1 MAMLKKWLLTSL
13 MAVTL
18 VFVSF
23 ANTVHITFAEGN
35 TAKLAIIGESQKGIM
50 LCPKEEQIK
59 DGETA
64 LSLLQKVMGDK
75 VESETMSFGTYVKGI
90 DGLMAGA
97 TSAWL
102 YDVNDQSAEVG
113 ADSYK
118 LKSGDVVVFRFV
130 SDWSNIS
137 QETLKETLD
146 KFGTCKTEE
155 PDGGK
160 PEEPK
165 SEGQDD
171 KTPDGKNQGDQDG
184 KTPDGKNQGDQD
196 GKTPDGKNQGD
207 QDGKTPDGKNQGDQD
222 GKTPD
227 GKNQGDQDGKTPD
240 GKNQGDQDGKT
251 PDGKNQGD
259 QDGKTLDGENQ
270 GDQDSK
276 KPEQPKQENVQIP
289 AKQLEEAISKTSE
302 KMLQDGIESDW
313 VAVALSRSGK
323 NVPIEAKLNYV
334 KSVTEKVEKR
344 INRFSATDLARTIIM
359 MNAMSAD
366 PKNVGGHNLVQKL
379 YESDKVN
386 SVTGY
391 AFALLAFD
399 TKKYEIPVE
408 SKWNRVALVEALLN
422 NQHTDGGW
430 TYNSSGSKD
439 SASSVDVTGMVLSAL
454 APYQERSDVK
464 PAIQKAV
471 AYLYNEQLKNG
482 GFSADGQENSNS
494 TAQAIIGLS
503 LVKDVDQNRLHKA
516 MQNLLSYQLSNGEFK
531 WLPSDQ
537 NGNGM
542 ATEQA
547 LLALL
552 QFKEMGKSIYD
563 WSNVDAGNV
572 IKPKPI
578 EEPEKVVEPENNV
591 VEKEVTEEPKEQK
604 QVQQETKDENLK
616 VVVDNEPVK
625 NKKIG
630 NGNSLPKTGA
640 SSHGAAT
647 EVGMGVLCIASA
659 YVLWRRKAA

>member
-23 ANTVHITFAEGN
+23 ANTVHITFAEEN

-102 YDVNDQSAEVG
+102 YDVNDKSAEVG

-155 PDGGK
+155 PNGGK
-160 PEEPK
+160 TEEPEPEGK
-165 SEGQDD
+165 NGKPTVDPKPEDENGKPTVDPKPEGKNGKPTVDPKPEGENGKPTVDPKPEGQDD
-171 KTPDGKNQGDQDG
+171 K
-184 KTPDGKNQGDQD
+184 KT
-196 GKTPDGKNQGD
+196 
-207 QDGKTPDGKNQGDQD
+207 
-222 GKTPD
+222 
-227 GKNQGDQDGKTPD
+227 
-240 GKNQGDQDGKT
+240 
-251 PDGKNQGD
+251 
-259 QDGKTLDGENQ
+259 
-270 GDQDSK
+270 
-276 KPEQPKQENVQIP
+276 EQPQQENIQVP
-289 AKQLEEAISKTSE
+289 SAQLNEAISKTSD

-366 PKNVGGHNLVQKL
+366 PKNVGGHNLVRKL

-471 AYLYNEQLKNG
+471 AYLYNEQLQNG

-563 WSNVDAGNV
+563 WSNVDAGDV

-640 SSHGAAT
+640 SSHSAAT

>member
-146 KFGTCKTEE
+146 KFGTCK
-155 PDGGK
+155 

-171 KTPDGKNQGDQDG
+171 
-184 KTPDGKNQGDQD
+184 
-196 GKTPDGKNQGD
+196 
-207 QDGKTPDGKNQGDQD
+207 
-222 GKTPD
+222 KTPD

-276 KPEQPKQENVQIP
+276 KPEQPKQENVQIS

-471 AYLYNEQLKNG
+471 AYLYNEQLQNG

>member
-155 PDGGK
+155 PKPEGENGK
-160 PEEPK
+160 PTVEPK
-165 SEGQDD
+165 PE
-171 KTPDGKNQGDQDG
+171 
-184 KTPDGKNQGDQD
+184 
-196 GKTPDGKNQGD
+196 
-207 QDGKTPDGKNQGDQD
+207 
-222 GKTPD
+222 
-227 GKNQGDQDGKTPD
+227 
-240 GKNQGDQDGKT
+240 
-251 PDGKNQGD
+251 
-259 QDGKTLDGENQ
+259 GEN
-270 GDQDSK
+270 GKPTVEPKPEGENGKPTVEPKPEGENGKPKVDPKPEGENGKPKVDPKPEGENGK

-289 AKQLEEAISKTSE
+289 AKQLEEAISKTSD

-391 AFALLAFD
+391 TFALLAFD

-464 PAIQKAV
+464 RAIQKAV
-471 AYLYNEQLKNG
+471 AYLYNEQLQNG

-563 WSNVDAGNV
+563 WSNVDAGDV

-578 EEPEKVVEPENNV
+578 EEPEKVVEPEEVVQPEKVVEPENNV

-604 QVQQETKDENLK
+604 QVQQETKDEKLK

-640 SSHGAAT
+640 SSHSAAT

>member
-23 ANTVHITFAEGN
+23 ANTVHITFAEEN

-102 YDVNDQSAEVG
+102 YDVNDKSAEVG

-155 PDGGK
+155 PNGGK

-165 SEGQDD
+165 TDD
-171 KTPDGKNQGDQDG
+171 PKQEKPEEPKTNDPKQEKPEEPKTDGSKQEKPDGT
-184 KTPDGKNQGDQD
+184 KTND
-196 GKTPDGKNQGD
+196 
-207 QDGKTPDGKNQGDQD
+207 
-222 GKTPD
+222 
-227 GKNQGDQDGKTPD
+227 
-240 GKNQGDQDGKT
+240 
-251 PDGKNQGD
+251 
-259 QDGKTLDGENQ
+259 E
-270 GDQDSK
+270 
-276 KPEQPKQENVQIP
+276 KPEQPKQENIQDP
-289 AKQLEEAISKTSE
+289 SAQLNEAISKTSD

-471 AYLYNEQLKNG
+471 AYLYNEQLQNG

-563 WSNVDAGNV
+563 WSNVDAGDV

-591 VEKEVTEEPKEQK
+591 VEKEVTEEPKEQD

-640 SSHGAAT
+640 SSHSAAT

>member
-1 MAMLKKWLLTSL
+1 MAMLKRWLLTSL

-35 TAKLAIIGESQKGIM
+35 TAKIAVIGDSQKGVM
-50 LCPKEEQIK
+50 LCPKEAQLK

-75 VESETMSFGTYVKGI
+75 VASETMSFGTYVKGI
-90 DGLMAGA
+90 DGLTAGA
-97 TSAWL
+97 TSGWV
-102 YDVNDQSAEVG
+102 YDVNDKSAEVG

-118 LKSGDVVVFRFV
+118 LESGDVVVFRFV
-130 SDWSNIS
+130 DWSNMS

-146 KFGTCKTEE
+146 KIGTCKTVEE
-155 PDGGK
+155 PKTDDPKQEK

-165 SEGQDD
+165 TDD
-171 KTPDGKNQGDQDG
+171 PKQEKPEEPKTDDPKQEKPEEP
-184 KTPDGKNQGDQD
+184 KTDDPKQ
-196 GKTPDGKNQGD
+196 
-207 QDGKTPDGKNQGDQD
+207 
-222 GKTPD
+222 
-227 GKNQGDQDGKTPD
+227 
-240 GKNQGDQDGKT
+240 
-251 PDGKNQGD
+251 
-259 QDGKTLDGENQ
+259 E
-270 GDQDSK
+270 
-276 KPEQPKQENVQIP
+276 KPEQPKQENIQVP
-289 AKQLEEAISKTSE
+289 AAQVNEAISKTSE

-313 VAVALSRSGK
+313 VALGLSRSGK
-323 NVPIEAKLNYV
+323 NVPIEAQLNYV
-334 KSVTEKVEKR
+334 KAVTEKVEKR

-359 MNAMSAD
+359 MNAMNAD
-366 PKNVGGHNLVQKL
+366 PKKVGEHNLVQKL

-391 AFALLAFD
+391 TFALLAFD

-408 SKWNRVALVEALLN
+408 SKWNRVALVEAILN
-422 NQHTDGGW
+422 TQHTDGGW
-430 TYNSSGSKD
+430 TYDSESSKD
-439 SASSVDVTGMVLSAL
+439 SASNVDVTGMVLSAL
-454 APYQERSDVK
+454 APYQDRPDVK
-464 PAIQKAV
+464 PAVQKAA
-471 AYLYNEQLKNG
+471 AYLYKEQLENG

-516 MQNLLSYQLSNGEFK
+516 VQNLLSYQLPNGEFK

-537 NGNGM
+537 NGSGM

-547 LLALL
+547 LLALI
-552 QFKEMGKSIYD
+552 QFKEPGKSIYD
-563 WSNVDAGNV
+563 WSNVVVDEV
-572 IKPKPI
+572 TKPKPI

-591 VEKEVTEEPKEQK
+591 VDKEVTEEPKEQK
-604 QVQQETKDENLK
+604 QVQQETKDENLT
-616 VVVDNEPVK
+616 VVVDNKPVK
-625 NKKIG
+625 DEKSG
-630 NGNSLPKTGA
+630 NGSQLPKTGA
-640 SSHGAAT
+640 SSHSAAA

>member
-97 TSAWL
+97 TSGWT
-102 YDVNDQSAEVG
+102 YDVNDTSAQVG

-118 LKSGDVVVFRFV
+118 LESGDVVVFRFV
-130 SDWSNIS
+130 SDWSNMS
-137 QETLKETLD
+137 QETLQQTLD
-146 KFGTCKTEE
+146 KFGTCKTV
-155 PDGGK
+155 
-160 PEEPK
+160 EEPK
-165 SEGQDD
+165 TDD
-171 KTPDGKNQGDQDG
+171 PKQ
-184 KTPDGKNQGDQD
+184 
-196 GKTPDGKNQGD
+196 
-207 QDGKTPDGKNQGDQD
+207 
-222 GKTPD
+222 
-227 GKNQGDQDGKTPD
+227 
-240 GKNQGDQDGKT
+240 
-251 PDGKNQGD
+251 
-259 QDGKTLDGENQ
+259 E
-270 GDQDSK
+270 
-276 KPEQPKQENVQIP
+276 KPEQPKQENIQIP
-289 AKQLEEAISKTSE
+289 AAQVNDAISKTSE

-313 VAVALSRSGK
+313 VALGLSRSGK
-323 NVPIEAKLNYV
+323 NVPIEAKLNYI
-334 KSVTEKVEKR
+334 KSATEKVEKR

-359 MNAMSAD
+359 MNAMQAD
-366 PKNVGGHNLVQKL
+366 PTKVGEHNLVQKL

-391 AFALLAFD
+391 TFALLAFD
-399 TKKYEIPVE
+399 TKKYEVPVN
-408 SKWNRVALVEALLN
+408 SKWNRVALVDALLN
-422 NQHTDGGW
+422 AQHTDGGW
-430 TYNSSGSKD
+430 TYDSASSKD

-454 APYQERSDVK
+454 APYQDRPDVK
-464 PAIQKAV
+464 PAVEKAV
-471 AYLYNEQLKNG
+471 AYLYKEQLDNG

-494 TAQAIIGLS
+494 VAQAIIGLS

-516 MQNLLSYQLSNGEFK
+516 VQNLLSYQLPNGEFK

-537 NGNGM
+537 NGSGM

-552 QFKEMGKSIYD
+552 QFKDLGKSIYD
-563 WSNVDAGNV
+563 WSNVSVPEIDTKPNV
-572 IKPKPI
+572 D
-578 EEPEKVVEPENNV
+578 PENVV
-591 VEKEVTEEPKEQK
+591 VEKEVTEQPEEQK
-604 QVQQETKDENLK
+604 QVQQETKDDTLK

-625 NKKIG
+625 SKKSG
-630 NGNSLPKTGA
+630 NGSTLPKTGA
-640 SSHGAAT
+640 SSHSAAT

>member
-13 MAVTL
+13 MAVIL

-35 TAKLAIIGESQKGIM
+35 TAKLAIVGESQNGIM

-75 VESETMSFGTYVKGI
+75 VEAETMSFGTYVKGI

-97 TSAWL
+97 TSGWL
-102 YDVNDQSAEVG
+102 YDVNDKSAEVG

-130 SDWSNIS
+130 SDWSNMS
-137 QETLKETLD
+137 QETLQQTLD
-146 KFGTCKTEE
+146 KFGTCKTVEE
-155 PDGGK
+155 PKTDDPKQEKPEEPTTDDPKQEK

-165 SEGQDD
+165 TDD
-171 KTPDGKNQGDQDG
+171 PKQEKPEEPKTDDPKQENPDGT
-184 KTPDGKNQGDQD
+184 KT
-196 GKTPDGKNQGD
+196 
-207 QDGKTPDGKNQGDQD
+207 
-222 GKTPD
+222 
-227 GKNQGDQDGKTPD
+227 
-240 GKNQGDQDGKT
+240 
-251 PDGKNQGD
+251 
-259 QDGKTLDGENQ
+259 
-270 GDQDSK
+270 
-276 KPEQPKQENVQIP
+276 PEQPKQENIQIP
-289 AKQLEEAISKTSE
+289 AAQVKEAISKTSE

-313 VAVALSRSGK
+313 VAIGLSRSGK
-323 NVPIEAKLNYV
+323 NVPIEAQLNYV
-334 KSVTEKVEKR
+334 KAVTEKVEKR

-366 PKNVGGHNLVQKL
+366 PKKVGGHNLVQKL

-391 AFALLAFD
+391 TFALLAFD
-399 TKKYEIPVE
+399 TNKYEIPVE
-408 SKWNRVALVEALLN
+408 AKWNRVALVDAILN
-422 NQHTDGGW
+422 TQHTDGGW
-430 TYNSSGSKD
+430 TYTSSGSKD

-454 APYQERSDVK
+454 APYQDRSDVK
-464 PAIQKAV
+464 PAVQKAV

-516 MQNLLSYQLSNGEFK
+516 VQSLLSYQLPNGEFK

-547 LLALL
+547 LLALV
-552 QFKEMGKSIYD
+552 QFKEIGKSIYD
-563 WSNVDAGNV
+563 WSNVGDDEA

-578 EEPEKVVEPENNV
+578 EEPENKVI
-591 VEKEVTEEPKEQK
+591 EKEITEEPKEQK
-604 QVQQETKDENLK
+604 QIQQETKDEDVK
-616 VVVDNEPVK
+616 VVVDNKPVK
-625 NKKIG
+625 NE
-630 NGNSLPKTGA
+630 NMLPKTGA
-640 SSHGAAT
+640 SSHSTAT

>member
-13 MAVTL
+13 MAVIL

-35 TAKLAIIGESQKGIM
+35 TAKLAIVGESQNGIM

-75 VESETMSFGTYVKGI
+75 VEAETMSFGTYVKGI

-97 TSAWL
+97 TSGWL
-102 YDVNDQSAEVG
+102 YDVNDKSAEVG

-130 SDWSNIS
+130 SDWSNMS
-137 QETLKETLD
+137 QETLQQTLD
-146 KFGTCKTEE
+146 KFGTCKTVEE
-155 PDGGK
+155 PKTDDPKQEKPEEPTTDDPKQEK

-165 SEGQDD
+165 TDD
-171 KTPDGKNQGDQDG
+171 PKQEKPEEPKTDDPKQENPDGT
-184 KTPDGKNQGDQD
+184 KT
-196 GKTPDGKNQGD
+196 
-207 QDGKTPDGKNQGDQD
+207 
-222 GKTPD
+222 
-227 GKNQGDQDGKTPD
+227 
-240 GKNQGDQDGKT
+240 
-251 PDGKNQGD
+251 
-259 QDGKTLDGENQ
+259 
-270 GDQDSK
+270 
-276 KPEQPKQENVQIP
+276 PEQPKQENIQIP
-289 AKQLEEAISKTSE
+289 AAQVKEAISKTSE

-313 VAVALSRSGK
+313 VAIGLSRSGK
-323 NVPIEAKLNYV
+323 NVPIEAQLNYV
-334 KSVTEKVEKR
+334 KAVTEKVEKR

-366 PKNVGGHNLVQKL
+366 PKKVGGHNLVQKL

-391 AFALLAFD
+391 TFALLAFD
-399 TKKYEIPVE
+399 TNKYEIPVE
-408 SKWNRVALVEALLN
+408 AKWNRVALVDAILN
-422 NQHTDGGW
+422 TQHTDGGW
-430 TYNSSGSKD
+430 TYTSSGSKD

-454 APYQERSDVK
+454 APYQDQSDVK
-464 PAIQKAV
+464 PAVQKAV

-516 MQNLLSYQLSNGEFK
+516 VQSLLSYQLPNGEFK

-547 LLALL
+547 LLALV
-552 QFKEMGKSIYD
+552 QFKEIGKSIYD
-563 WSNVDAGNV
+563 WSNVGDDEA

-578 EEPEKVVEPENNV
+578 EEPENKVI
-591 VEKEVTEEPKEQK
+591 EKEITEEPKEQK
-604 QVQQETKDENLK
+604 QIQQETKDEDVK
-616 VVVDNEPVK
+616 VVVDNKPVK
-625 NKKIG
+625 NE
-630 NGNSLPKTGA
+630 NMLPKTGA
-640 SSHGAAT
+640 SSHSTAT

>member
-23 ANTVHITFAEGN
+23 ANTVHITFAEEN

-97 TSAWL
+97 TSGWT
-102 YDVNDQSAEVG
+102 YDVNDTSAQVG

-118 LKSGDVVVFRFV
+118 LESGDVVVFRFV
-130 SDWSNIS
+130 SDWSNMS

-155 PDGGK
+155 PNGGK
-160 PEEPK
+160 TEEPEPEGENGK
-165 SEGQDD
+165 PTVDPKPEDENGKPTVDPKPEGENGKPTVDPKPEGENGKPTVDPKPEGENGKPTVDPKPEGQDD
-171 KTPDGKNQGDQDG
+171 K
-184 KTPDGKNQGDQD
+184 KT
-196 GKTPDGKNQGD
+196 
-207 QDGKTPDGKNQGDQD
+207 
-222 GKTPD
+222 
-227 GKNQGDQDGKTPD
+227 
-240 GKNQGDQDGKT
+240 
-251 PDGKNQGD
+251 
-259 QDGKTLDGENQ
+259 
-270 GDQDSK
+270 
-276 KPEQPKQENVQIP
+276 EQPQQENVQIP

-313 VAVALSRSGK
+313 IAVALSRSGK

-471 AYLYNEQLKNG
+471 AYLYNEQLQNG

-563 WSNVDAGNV
+563 WSNVDAGDV

-591 VEKEVTEEPKEQK
+591 VEKEVTEEPKEQD

-616 VVVDNEPVK
+616 GVVDNEPVK

-640 SSHGAAT
+640 SSHSPAT

>member
-75 VESETMSFGTYVKGI
+75 VEAETMSFGTYVKGI

-97 TSAWL
+97 TSGWL

-130 SDWSNIS
+130 SDWNNMS
-137 QETLKETLD
+137 QETLQQTLD
-146 KFGTCKTEE
+146 RFGTCKTVEE
-155 PDGGK
+155 PKTDDPKQEK

-165 SEGQDD
+165 TDD
-171 KTPDGKNQGDQDG
+171 PKQEKPEEPKTDDPEQEKPEEPKTDDPKQENPDGT
-184 KTPDGKNQGDQD
+184 KT
-196 GKTPDGKNQGD
+196 
-207 QDGKTPDGKNQGDQD
+207 
-222 GKTPD
+222 
-227 GKNQGDQDGKTPD
+227 
-240 GKNQGDQDGKT
+240 
-251 PDGKNQGD
+251 
-259 QDGKTLDGENQ
+259 
-270 GDQDSK
+270 
-276 KPEQPKQENVQIP
+276 PEQPKQENIQVP
-289 AKQLEEAISKTSE
+289 AAQVNDAISKTSE

-313 VAVALSRSGK
+313 VALGLSRSGK
-323 NVPIEAKLNYV
+323 DIPIEAKLNYV
-334 KSVTEKVEKR
+334 KAVTEKVEKR
-344 INRFSATDLARTIIM
+344 VNRFSATDLARTIIM
-359 MNAMSAD
+359 MNAMNAD
-366 PKNVGGHNLVQKL
+366 PTKVGEHNLVQKL

-391 AFALLAFD
+391 TFALLAFD
-399 TKKYEIPVE
+399 TKKYEVPVN
-408 SKWNRVALVEALLN
+408 SKWNRVALVDALLN
-422 NQHTDGGW
+422 AQHTDGGW
-430 TYNSSGSKD
+430 TYDSASSKD

-454 APYQERSDVK
+454 APYQDRPDVK
-464 PAIQKAV
+464 PAVEKAV
-471 AYLYNEQLKNG
+471 AYLYKEQLDNG

-494 TAQAIIGLS
+494 VAQAIIGLS

-516 MQNLLSYQLSNGEFK
+516 VQNLLSYQIPNGEFK

-537 NGNGM
+537 NGSGM

-552 QFKEMGKSIYD
+552 QFKDLEKSIYD
-563 WSNVDAGNV
+563 WSTESVTEINPKPNVDSENV
-572 IKPKPI
+572 
-578 EEPEKVVEPENNV
+578 V
-591 VEKEVTEEPKEQK
+591 VEKEVTEQPEEQK
-604 QVQQETKDENLK
+604 QVQQETKDDTLK
-616 VVVDNEPVK
+616 VIVDNEPVK
-625 NKKIG
+625 NKKSG
-630 NGNSLPKTGA
+630 NGSTLPKTGA
-640 SSHGAAT
+640 SSHSAAT

>member
-23 ANTVHITFAEGN
+23 ANTVHITFAEEN

-155 PDGGK
+155 PKPEGENGK
-160 PEEPK
+160 PTVEPK
-165 SEGQDD
+165 PE
-171 KTPDGKNQGDQDG
+171 
-184 KTPDGKNQGDQD
+184 
-196 GKTPDGKNQGD
+196 
-207 QDGKTPDGKNQGDQD
+207 
-222 GKTPD
+222 
-227 GKNQGDQDGKTPD
+227 
-240 GKNQGDQDGKT
+240 
-251 PDGKNQGD
+251 
-259 QDGKTLDGENQ
+259 GEN
-270 GDQDSK
+270 GKPTVEPKPEGENGKPTVEPKPEGENGKPTVEPKPEGENGK

-289 AKQLEEAISKTSE
+289 AKQLEEAISKTSD

-359 MNAMSAD
+359 MNAISVD

-471 AYLYNEQLKNG
+471 AYLYNEQLQNG

-503 LVKDVDQNRLHKA
+503 LVKDVDQNRLHKT

-563 WSNVDAGNV
+563 WSNVDAGDV

-578 EEPEKVVEPENNV
+578 EEPEKVVEPESNV
-591 VEKEVTEEPKEQK
+591 VEKEVIEEPKEQN

-640 SSHGAAT
+640 SSHSAAT

>member
-23 ANTVHITFAEGN
+23 ANTVHITFAEEN

-102 YDVNDQSAEVG
+102 YDVNDKSAEVG

-155 PDGGK
+155 PNGGK
-160 PEEPK
+160 TEEPEPEGK
-165 SEGQDD
+165 NGKPTVDPKPEDENGKPTVDPKPEGENGKPTVDPKPEGENGKPTVDPKPEGQDD
-171 KTPDGKNQGDQDG
+171 K
-184 KTPDGKNQGDQD
+184 KT
-196 GKTPDGKNQGD
+196 
-207 QDGKTPDGKNQGDQD
+207 
-222 GKTPD
+222 
-227 GKNQGDQDGKTPD
+227 
-240 GKNQGDQDGKT
+240 
-251 PDGKNQGD
+251 
-259 QDGKTLDGENQ
+259 
-270 GDQDSK
+270 
-276 KPEQPKQENVQIP
+276 EQPQQENIQVP
-289 AKQLEEAISKTSE
+289 SAQLNEAISKTSD

-471 AYLYNEQLKNG
+471 AYLYNEQLQNG

-563 WSNVDAGNV
+563 WSNVDAGDV

-640 SSHGAAT
+640 SSHSAAT

>member
-23 ANTVHITFAEGN
+23 ANTVHITFAEEN

-102 YDVNDQSAEVG
+102 YDVNDKSAEVG

-155 PDGGK
+155 PNGGK

-165 SEGQDD
+165 TDGSKQEKPEEP
-171 KTPDGKNQGDQDG
+171 KTDGSKQEKPDGT
-184 KTPDGKNQGDQD
+184 KTND
-196 GKTPDGKNQGD
+196 
-207 QDGKTPDGKNQGDQD
+207 
-222 GKTPD
+222 
-227 GKNQGDQDGKTPD
+227 
-240 GKNQGDQDGKT
+240 
-251 PDGKNQGD
+251 
-259 QDGKTLDGENQ
+259 E
-270 GDQDSK
+270 
-276 KPEQPKQENVQIP
+276 KPEQPKQENIQDP
-289 AKQLEEAISKTSE
+289 SAQLNEAISKTSD

-471 AYLYNEQLKNG
+471 AYLYNEQLQNG

-563 WSNVDAGNV
+563 WSNVDAGDV

-591 VEKEVTEEPKEQK
+591 VEKEVTEEPKEQD

-640 SSHGAAT
+640 SSHSAAT

>member
-50 LCPKEEQIK
+50 LCPKEEQIT

-75 VESETMSFGTYVKGI
+75 VTAETMSFGTYVKGI
-90 DGLMAGA
+90 DGLMAED
-97 TSAWL
+97 TSGWL
-102 YDVNDQSAEVG
+102 YDVNDKSAEVG

-118 LKSGDVVVFRFV
+118 LNAGDVVVFRFV
-130 SDWSNIS
+130 ADWSNMS
-137 QETLKETLD
+137 QETLQQTLD
-146 KFGTCKTEE
+146 KFGTCKTV
-155 PDGGK
+155 
-160 PEEPK
+160 EEPK
-165 SEGQDD
+165 TDD
-171 KTPDGKNQGDQDG
+171 PKQ
-184 KTPDGKNQGDQD
+184 
-196 GKTPDGKNQGD
+196 
-207 QDGKTPDGKNQGDQD
+207 
-222 GKTPD
+222 
-227 GKNQGDQDGKTPD
+227 
-240 GKNQGDQDGKT
+240 
-251 PDGKNQGD
+251 
-259 QDGKTLDGENQ
+259 E
-270 GDQDSK
+270 
-276 KPEQPKQENVQIP
+276 KPEKPKQENIQIP
-289 AKQLEEAISKTSE
+289 AAQVNEAISKTSE

-313 VAVALSRSGK
+313 VALGLSRSGK

-359 MNAMSAD
+359 MNAMQAD
-366 PKNVGGHNLVQKL
+366 PTKVGEHNLVRKL

-391 AFALLAFD
+391 TFALLAFD
-399 TKKYEIPVE
+399 TKKYEVPVNA
-408 SKWNRVALVEALLN
+408 KWNRVALVDALLN
-422 NQHTDGGW
+422 AQHTDGGW
-430 TYNSSGSKD
+430 TYDSASSKD

-454 APYQERSDVK
+454 APYQDRPDVK
-464 PAIQKAV
+464 PAVEKAV
-471 AYLYNEQLKNG
+471 AYLYNEQLENG

-494 TAQAIIGLS
+494 VAQAIIGLS

-516 MQNLLSYQLSNGEFK
+516 MQNLMSYQLPNGEFK

-537 NGNGM
+537 NGSGM

-547 LLALL
+547 FLALL
-552 QFKEMGKSIYD
+552 QFKDLGKSIYD
-563 WSNVDAGNV
+563 WSNVSVPEIDKKPNV
-572 IKPKPI
+572 DS
-578 EEPEKVVEPENNV
+578 ENVV
-591 VEKEVTEEPKEQK
+591 VEKEVSEQPQEQK
-604 QVQQETKDENLK
+604 QVQQETRDDTLK

-625 NKKIG
+625 NKKSG
-630 NGNSLPKTGA
+630 NGSTLPKTGA
-640 SSHGAAT
+640 SSHSAAT
-647 EVGMGVLCIASA
+647 EVGMGVLCIAAA

>member
-23 ANTVHITFAEGN
+23 ANTVHITFAEEN

-75 VESETMSFGTYVKGI
+75 VESEAMSFGTYVKGI

-97 TSAWL
+97 TSGWT
-102 YDVNDQSAEVG
+102 YDVNDTSAQVG

-118 LKSGDVVVFRFV
+118 LESGDVVVFRFV
-130 SDWSNIS
+130 SDWSNMS

-146 KFGTCKTEE
+146 KFGTCKT
-155 PDGGK
+155 
-160 PEEPK
+160 EEPK

-196 GKTPDGKNQGD
+196 GEKPDGKNQGDQDGEKPDGKNQGD
-207 QDGKTPDGKNQGDQD
+207 QDGKTPDEKNQGDQD

-227 GKNQGDQDGKTPD
+227 GKKT
-240 GKNQGDQDGKT
+240 
-251 PDGKNQGD
+251 
-259 QDGKTLDGENQ
+259 
-270 GDQDSK
+270 
-276 KPEQPKQENVQIP
+276 EQPQQENIQDP
-289 AKQLEEAISKTSE
+289 SAQLNEAISKTSD

-313 VAVALSRSGK
+313 VALGLSRSGK

-399 TKKYEIPVE
+399 TKKYEILVE

-471 AYLYNEQLKNG
+471 AYLYNEQLQNG

-516 MQNLLSYQLSNGEFK
+516 MQNLLSYQLPNGEFK

-537 NGNGM
+537 NGSGM

-563 WSNVDAGNV
+563 WSNVDVDDV
-572 IKPKPI
+572 IKPKPV

-591 VEKEVTEEPKEQK
+591 VEKEVIEEPKEQK
-604 QVQQETKDENLK
+604 QVQQETKAENLK

-625 NKKIG
+625 DKKIG

-640 SSHGAAT
+640 SSHSAAT

>member
-155 PDGGK
+155 PKPEGENGK
-160 PEEPK
+160 PTVEPK
-165 SEGQDD
+165 PE
-171 KTPDGKNQGDQDG
+171 
-184 KTPDGKNQGDQD
+184 
-196 GKTPDGKNQGD
+196 
-207 QDGKTPDGKNQGDQD
+207 
-222 GKTPD
+222 
-227 GKNQGDQDGKTPD
+227 
-240 GKNQGDQDGKT
+240 
-251 PDGKNQGD
+251 
-259 QDGKTLDGENQ
+259 GEN
-270 GDQDSK
+270 GKPTVEPKPEGENGK

-289 AKQLEEAISKTSE
+289 AKQLEEAISKTSD

-471 AYLYNEQLKNG
+471 AYLYNEQLQNG

-563 WSNVDAGNV
+563 WSNVDAGDV

-591 VEKEVTEEPKEQK
+591 VEKEVTEEPKEQN

-640 SSHGAAT
+640 SSHSAAT

>member
-23 ANTVHITFAEGN
+23 ANTVHITFAEEN

-97 TSAWL
+97 TSGWT
-102 YDVNDQSAEVG
+102 YDVNDTSAQVG

-118 LKSGDVVVFRFV
+118 LESGDVVVFRFV
-130 SDWSNIS
+130 SDWSNMS

-155 PDGGK
+155 PNGGK
-160 PEEPK
+160 TEEPK

-196 GKTPDGKNQGD
+196 GEKPDGKNQGD
-207 QDGKTPDGKNQGDQD
+207 QDGKTPDEKNQGDQD

-227 GKNQGDQDGKTPD
+227 GKKT
-240 GKNQGDQDGKT
+240 
-251 PDGKNQGD
+251 
-259 QDGKTLDGENQ
+259 
-270 GDQDSK
+270 
-276 KPEQPKQENVQIP
+276 EQPQQENIQDP
-289 AKQLEEAISKTSE
+289 SAQLNEAISKTSD

-471 AYLYNEQLKNG
+471 AYLYNEQLQNG

-563 WSNVDAGNV
+563 WSNVDVGDV

-640 SSHGAAT
+640 SSHSAAT

>member
-50 LCPKEEQIK
+50 LCPKEEQIT

-75 VESETMSFGTYVKGI
+75 VTAETMSFGTYVKGI
-90 DGLMAGA
+90 DGLMAGD
-97 TSAWL
+97 TSGWL
-102 YDVNDQSAEVG
+102 YDVNDKSAEVG

-130 SDWSNIS
+130 ADWSNMS
-137 QETLKETLD
+137 QETLQQTLD
-146 KFGTCKTEE
+146 KFGTCKTVEE
-155 PDGGK
+155 PKTDDPK

-165 SEGQDD
+165 TDD
-171 KTPDGKNQGDQDG
+171 PKTDDPKQEKPEEP
-184 KTPDGKNQGDQD
+184 KTNDEKI
-196 GKTPDGKNQGD
+196 
-207 QDGKTPDGKNQGDQD
+207 
-222 GKTPD
+222 
-227 GKNQGDQDGKTPD
+227 
-240 GKNQGDQDGKT
+240 
-251 PDGKNQGD
+251 
-259 QDGKTLDGENQ
+259 
-270 GDQDSK
+270 
-276 KPEQPKQENVQIP
+276 EQPKQENIQVP
-289 AKQLEEAISKTSE
+289 AAKVNDAISKTSE

-313 VAVALSRSGK
+313 VALGLSLSGK

-359 MNAMSAD
+359 MNAMQAD
-366 PKNVGGHNLVQKL
+366 PTKVGEHNLVQKL

-391 AFALLAFD
+391 TFALLAFD
-399 TKKYEIPVE
+399 TKKYEVPVN
-408 SKWNRVALVEALLN
+408 SKWNRVALVDALLN
-422 NQHTDGGW
+422 SQHTDGGW
-430 TYNSSGSKD
+430 TYDSASSKD

-454 APYQERSDVK
+454 APYQDRPDVK
-464 PAIQKAV
+464 TAVEKAV
-471 AYLYNEQLKNG
+471 AYLYKEQLENG

-494 TAQAIIGLS
+494 VAQAIIGLS

-516 MQNLLSYQLSNGEFK
+516 VQNLLSYQLPNGEFK

-537 NGNGM
+537 NGSGM

-552 QFKEMGKSIYD
+552 QFKDLEKSIYD
-563 WSNVDAGNV
+563 WSNVSVPEIDTKPNV
-572 IKPKPI
+572 DS
-578 EEPEKVVEPENNV
+578 ENVV
-591 VEKEVTEEPKEQK
+591 VEKEVIEQPEEQK
-604 QVQQETKDENLK
+604 QVQQETRDDTLK
-616 VVVDNEPVK
+616 VVVDNELVK
-625 NKKIG
+625 NKKSG
-630 NGNSLPKTGA
+630 NGSMLPKTGA
-640 SSHGAAT
+640 SSHSAAT

>member
-1 MAMLKKWLLTSL
+1 MAILKKWLLTSL

-75 VESETMSFGTYVKGI
+75 VEAETMSFGTYVKGI

-97 TSAWL
+97 TSGWL
-102 YDVNDQSAEVG
+102 YDVNDKSAEVG

-130 SDWSNIS
+130 SDWNNMS
-137 QETLKETLD
+137 QETLQQTLD
-146 KFGTCKTEE
+146 KFGTCKTVEE
-155 PDGGK
+155 PKTDDPKQEK

-165 SEGQDD
+165 TDD
-171 KTPDGKNQGDQDG
+171 PKQEKPEEPKTDDPKQEKPEEP
-184 KTPDGKNQGDQD
+184 KTDDPKQEKPEEP
-196 GKTPDGKNQGD
+196 KTDDPKQ
-207 QDGKTPDGKNQGDQD
+207 
-222 GKTPD
+222 
-227 GKNQGDQDGKTPD
+227 
-240 GKNQGDQDGKT
+240 
-251 PDGKNQGD
+251 
-259 QDGKTLDGENQ
+259 E
-270 GDQDSK
+270 
-276 KPEQPKQENVQIP
+276 KPEQPKQENIQIP
-289 AKQLEEAISKTSE
+289 VAQVNDAISKTSE

-313 VAVALSRSGK
+313 VALGLSRSGK
-323 NVPIEAKLNYV
+323 NIPIEAKLNYV
-334 KSVTEKVEKR
+334 KAVTEKVEKR
-344 INRFSATDLARTIIM
+344 VNRFSATDLARTIIM
-359 MNAMSAD
+359 MNAMNAD
-366 PKNVGGHNLVQKL
+366 PKMVGEHNLVQKL

-391 AFALLAFD
+391 TFALLAFD
-399 TKKYEIPVE
+399 TKKYEIPVD
-408 SKWNRVALVEALLN
+408 SKWNRVALVDALLN
-422 NQHTDGGW
+422 AQHTDGGW
-430 TYNSSGSKD
+430 TYDSASSKD

-454 APYQERSDVK
+454 APYQDRADVK
-464 PAIQKAV
+464 PAVQKAV
-471 AYLYNEQLKNG
+471 AYLYNEQLENG

-494 TAQAIIGLS
+494 AAQAIIGLS

-516 MQNLLSYQLSNGEFK
+516 VQNLLSYQLPNGEFK
-531 WLPSDQ
+531 WLPGDQ
-537 NGNGM
+537 TGSGM

-552 QFKEMGKSIYD
+552 QFRDLGKSIYD
-563 WSNVDAGNV
+563 WSTESVTEINPKPNVDSENV
-572 IKPKPI
+572 
-578 EEPEKVVEPENNV
+578 V
-591 VEKEVTEEPKEQK
+591 VEKEVIEQPQEQK
-604 QVQQETKDENLK
+604 QVQQETKDDTLK

-625 NKKIG
+625 HKKSG
-630 NGNSLPKTGA
+630 NGSTLPKTGA
-640 SSHGAAT
+640 SSHSAAT

>member
-23 ANTVHITFAEGN
+23 ANTVHITFAEEN

-102 YDVNDQSAEVG
+102 YDVNDKSAEVG

-155 PDGGK
+155 PNGGK
-160 PEEPK
+160 TEEPK
-165 SEGQDD
+165 PEGQDD
-171 KTPDGKNQGDQDG
+171 KMPDEKNQGDQDGKTPDEKNQGDQDG

-196 GKTPDGKNQGD
+196 DKTLDGKNQGD
-207 QDGKTPDGKNQGDQD
+207 QDDKTLDGKNQGEQD
-222 GKTPD
+222 G
-227 GKNQGDQDGKTPD
+227 
-240 GKNQGDQDGKT
+240 
-251 PDGKNQGD
+251 
-259 QDGKTLDGENQ
+259 
-270 GDQDSK
+270 K
-276 KPEQPKQENVQIP
+276 KPEQPQQENIQVP
-289 AKQLEEAISKTSE
+289 SAQLNEAISKTSD

-471 AYLYNEQLKNG
+471 AYLYNEQLQNG

-563 WSNVDAGNV
+563 WSNVDAGDV
-572 IKPKPI
+572 IKPKPV

-591 VEKEVTEEPKEQK
+591 VEKEVIEEPKEQK
-604 QVQQETKDENLK
+604 QVQQETKAENLK

-625 NKKIG
+625 DKKIG

-640 SSHGAAT
+640 SSHSAAT

>member
-1 MAMLKKWLLTSL
+1 
-13 MAVTL
+13 
-18 VFVSF
+18 
-23 ANTVHITFAEGN
+23 
-35 TAKLAIIGESQKGIM
+35 Q
-50 LCPKEEQIK
+50 
-59 DGETA
+59 DGE
-64 LSLLQKVMGDK
+64 K
-75 VESETMSFGTYVKGI
+75 
-90 DGLMAGA
+90 
-97 TSAWL
+97 
-102 YDVNDQSAEVG
+102 
-113 ADSYK
+113 
-118 LKSGDVVVFRFV
+118 
-130 SDWSNIS
+130 
-137 QETLKETLD
+137 
-146 KFGTCKTEE
+146 
-155 PDGGK
+155 PDGKNQGDQDGEKPDGK
-160 PEEPK
+160 NQ
-165 SEGQDD
+165 GDQDGE
-171 KTPDGKNQGDQDG
+171 KPDGKNQGDQDG
-184 KTPDGKNQGDQD
+184 KTPDEKNQGDQD
-196 GKTPDGKNQGD
+196 GKTPDGK
-207 QDGKTPDGKNQGDQD
+207 
-222 GKTPD
+222 
-227 GKNQGDQDGKTPD
+227 
-240 GKNQGDQDGKT
+240 
-251 PDGKNQGD
+251 
-259 QDGKTLDGENQ
+259 
-270 GDQDSK
+270 
-276 KPEQPKQENVQIP
+276 KPEQPQQENIQVP
-289 AKQLEEAISKTSE
+289 SAQLNEAISKTSD

-471 AYLYNEQLKNG
+471 AYLYNEQLQNG

-503 LVKDVDQNRLHKA
+503 LVKDVDQNGLYKA

-563 WSNVDAGNV
+563 WSNVDAGDV

-591 VEKEVTEEPKEQK
+591 VEKEVTEEPKEQN

-640 SSHGAAT
+640 SSHSAAT

>member
-23 ANTVHITFAEGN
+23 ANTVHITFAEEN

-102 YDVNDQSAEVG
+102 YDVNDKSAEVG

-155 PDGGK
+155 TNGGK
-160 PEEPK
+160 TEEPK

-184 KTPDGKNQGDQD
+184 KTPDGK
-196 GKTPDGKNQGD
+196 
-207 QDGKTPDGKNQGDQD
+207 
-222 GKTPD
+222 
-227 GKNQGDQDGKTPD
+227 
-240 GKNQGDQDGKT
+240 
-251 PDGKNQGD
+251 
-259 QDGKTLDGENQ
+259 NQ

-313 VAVALSRSGK
+313 VAVALARSGK

-471 AYLYNEQLKNG
+471 AYLYNEQLQNG

-531 WLPSDQ
+531 WLPGDQ

-563 WSNVDAGNV
+563 WSNVDAGDV

-591 VEKEVTEEPKEQK
+591 VEKEVIEEPKEQK
-604 QVQQETKDENLK
+604 QIQQETKDENLK

-630 NGNSLPKTGA
+630 NDNSLPKTGA
-640 SSHGAAT
+640 SSHSAAT

>member
-75 VESETMSFGTYVKGI
+75 VEAETMSFGTYVKGI

-97 TSAWL
+97 TSGWL
-102 YDVNDQSAEVG
+102 YDVNDKSAEVG

-130 SDWSNIS
+130 SDWNNMS
-137 QETLKETLD
+137 QETLQQTLD
-146 KFGTCKTEE
+146 KFGTCKTVEE
-155 PDGGK
+155 PKTDDPKQEK

-165 SEGQDD
+165 TDD
-171 KTPDGKNQGDQDG
+171 PKQEKPEEPKTDNPKQEKPEEP
-184 KTPDGKNQGDQD
+184 KTDDPKQEKPEEP
-196 GKTPDGKNQGD
+196 KTDDPKQ
-207 QDGKTPDGKNQGDQD
+207 
-222 GKTPD
+222 
-227 GKNQGDQDGKTPD
+227 
-240 GKNQGDQDGKT
+240 
-251 PDGKNQGD
+251 
-259 QDGKTLDGENQ
+259 E
-270 GDQDSK
+270 
-276 KPEQPKQENVQIP
+276 KPEQPKQENIQIQ
-289 AKQLEEAISKTSE
+289 AAQVNDAISKTSE

-313 VAVALSRSGK
+313 VALGLSRSGK
-323 NVPIEAKLNYV
+323 NIPIEAKLNYV
-334 KSVTEKVEKR
+334 KAVTEKVEKR
-344 INRFSATDLARTIIM
+344 VNRFSATDLARTIIM
-359 MNAMSAD
+359 MNAMNAD
-366 PKNVGGHNLVQKL
+366 PKMVGGHNLVQKL

-391 AFALLAFD
+391 TFALLAFD
-399 TKKYEIPVE
+399 TKKYEIPVD
-408 SKWNRVALVEALLN
+408 SKWNRVALVDALLN
-422 NQHTDGGW
+422 AQHTDGGW
-430 TYNSSGSKD
+430 TYDSASSKD

-454 APYQERSDVK
+454 APYQDRADVK
-464 PAIQKAV
+464 PAVQKAV
-471 AYLYNEQLKNG
+471 AYLYNEQLENG

-494 TAQAIIGLS
+494 AAQAIIGLS

-516 MQNLLSYQLSNGEFK
+516 VQNLLSYQLPNGEFK
-531 WLPSDQ
+531 WLPGDQ
-537 NGNGM
+537 TGSGM

-552 QFKEMGKSIYD
+552 QFRDLGKSIYD
-563 WSNVDAGNV
+563 WSTESVIEIDKKPNVDSENV
-572 IKPKPI
+572 
-578 EEPEKVVEPENNV
+578 V
-591 VEKEVTEEPKEQK
+591 VEKEVTEQPEEQK
-604 QVQQETKDENLK
+604 QVQQETKDDTLK

-625 NKKIG
+625 NKKSG
-630 NGNSLPKTGA
+630 NGSTLPKTGA
-640 SSHGAAT
+640 SSHSAAT

-659 YVLWRRKAA
+659 YVLWRRKTA

>member
-50 LCPKEEQIK
+50 LCPKEEQIT

-75 VESETMSFGTYVKGI
+75 VTAETMSFGTYVKGI
-90 DGLMAGA
+90 DGLMAGD
-97 TSAWL
+97 TSGWL
-102 YDVNDQSAEVG
+102 YDVNDKSAEVG

-130 SDWSNIS
+130 ADWSNMS
-137 QETLKETLD
+137 QETLQQTLD
-146 KFGTCKTEE
+146 KFGTCKTVEE
-155 PDGGK
+155 PKTDDPKQEK

-165 SEGQDD
+165 TDD
-171 KTPDGKNQGDQDG
+171 PKQ
-184 KTPDGKNQGDQD
+184 
-196 GKTPDGKNQGD
+196 
-207 QDGKTPDGKNQGDQD
+207 
-222 GKTPD
+222 
-227 GKNQGDQDGKTPD
+227 
-240 GKNQGDQDGKT
+240 
-251 PDGKNQGD
+251 
-259 QDGKTLDGENQ
+259 E
-270 GDQDSK
+270 
-276 KPEQPKQENVQIP
+276 KPEQPKQENIQVP
-289 AKQLEEAISKTSE
+289 AAQVNDAISKTSE

-313 VAVALSRSGK
+313 VALGLSRSGK

-359 MNAMSAD
+359 MNAMQAD
-366 PKNVGGHNLVQKL
+366 PTKVGEHNLVQKL

-391 AFALLAFD
+391 TFALLAFD
-399 TKKYEIPVE
+399 TKKYEVPVN
-408 SKWNRVALVEALLN
+408 SKWNRVALVDALLN
-422 NQHTDGGW
+422 SQHTDGGW
-430 TYNSSGSKD
+430 TYDSASSKD

-454 APYQERSDVK
+454 APYQEREDVK
-464 PAIQKAV
+464 PAVQKAV
-471 AYLYNEQLKNG
+471 AYLYNEQLENG

-494 TAQAIIGLS
+494 VAQAIIGLS
-503 LVKDVDQNRLHKA
+503 LVQDVDQNRLHKA
-516 MQNLLSYQLSNGEFK
+516 MQNLLSYQLPNGEFK

-537 NGNGM
+537 NGSGM

-547 LLALL
+547 FLALL
-552 QFKEMGKSIYD
+552 QFKDLGKSIYD
-563 WSNVDAGNV
+563 WSTVSVPEIDTKPNVDA
-572 IKPKPI
+572 
-578 EEPEKVVEPENNV
+578 ENIV
-591 VEKEVTEEPKEQK
+591 VEKEVTEQPEEQK
-604 QVQQETKDENLK
+604 QVQQETKDDTLK

-625 NKKIG
+625 SKKSG
-630 NGNSLPKTGA
+630 NGSTLPKTGA
-640 SSHGAAT
+640 SSHSAAT

>member
-50 LCPKEEQIK
+50 LCPKEEQIT

-75 VESETMSFGTYVKGI
+75 VTAETMSFGTYVKGI
-90 DGLMAGA
+90 DGLMAGD
-97 TSAWL
+97 TSGWL
-102 YDVNDQSAEVG
+102 YDVNDKSAEVG

-130 SDWSNIS
+130 ADWSNMS
-137 QETLKETLD
+137 QETLQQTLD
-146 KFGTCKTEE
+146 KFGTCKTVEE
-155 PDGGK
+155 PKTDDPK

-165 SEGQDD
+165 TDD
-171 KTPDGKNQGDQDG
+171 PKTDDPKQEKPEEP
-184 KTPDGKNQGDQD
+184 KTNDEKI
-196 GKTPDGKNQGD
+196 
-207 QDGKTPDGKNQGDQD
+207 
-222 GKTPD
+222 
-227 GKNQGDQDGKTPD
+227 
-240 GKNQGDQDGKT
+240 
-251 PDGKNQGD
+251 
-259 QDGKTLDGENQ
+259 
-270 GDQDSK
+270 
-276 KPEQPKQENVQIP
+276 EQPKQENIQVP
-289 AKQLEEAISKTSE
+289 AAKVNDAISKTSE

-313 VAVALSRSGK
+313 VALGLSLSGK

-359 MNAMSAD
+359 MNAMQAD
-366 PKNVGGHNLVQKL
+366 PTKVGEHNLVQKL

-391 AFALLAFD
+391 TFALLAFD
-399 TKKYEIPVE
+399 TKKYEVPVN
-408 SKWNRVALVEALLN
+408 SKWNRVALVDALLN
-422 NQHTDGGW
+422 SQHTDGGW
-430 TYNSSGSKD
+430 TYDSASSKD

-454 APYQERSDVK
+454 APYQDRPDVK
-464 PAIQKAV
+464 TAVEKAV
-471 AYLYNEQLKNG
+471 AYLYKEQLENG

-494 TAQAIIGLS
+494 VAQAIIGLS

-516 MQNLLSYQLSNGEFK
+516 VQNLLSYQLPNGEFK

-537 NGNGM
+537 NGSGM

-552 QFKEMGKSIYD
+552 QFKDLEKSIYD
-563 WSNVDAGNV
+563 WSNVSVPEIDTKPNV
-572 IKPKPI
+572 DS
-578 EEPEKVVEPENNV
+578 ENVV
-591 VEKEVTEEPKEQK
+591 VEKEVTEQPEEQK
-604 QVQQETKDENLK
+604 QVQQETRDDTLK

-625 NKKIG
+625 NKKSG
-630 NGNSLPKTGA
+630 NGSTLPKTGA
-640 SSHGAAT
+640 SSHSAAT

>member
-23 ANTVHITFAEGN
+23 ANTVHITFAEEN

-155 PDGGK
+155 PKPEGENGK
-160 PEEPK
+160 PTVEPK
-165 SEGQDD
+165 PE
-171 KTPDGKNQGDQDG
+171 
-184 KTPDGKNQGDQD
+184 
-196 GKTPDGKNQGD
+196 
-207 QDGKTPDGKNQGDQD
+207 
-222 GKTPD
+222 
-227 GKNQGDQDGKTPD
+227 
-240 GKNQGDQDGKT
+240 
-251 PDGKNQGD
+251 
-259 QDGKTLDGENQ
+259 GEN
-270 GDQDSK
+270 GKPTVEPKPEGENGKPTVEPKPEGENGKPTVEPKPEGENGK

-289 AKQLEEAISKTSE
+289 AKQLEEAISKTSD

-359 MNAMSAD
+359 MNAISAD

-471 AYLYNEQLKNG
+471 AYLYNEQLQNG

-563 WSNVDAGNV
+563 WSNVDAGDV

-591 VEKEVTEEPKEQK
+591 VEKEVIEEPKEQN

-640 SSHGAAT
+640 SSHSAAT

>member
-23 ANTVHITFAEGN
+23 ANTVHITFAEEN
-35 TAKLAIIGESQKGIM
+35 TAKLAIIGESQKDIM

-102 YDVNDQSAEVG
+102 YDVNDKSAEVG

-155 PDGGK
+155 PNGGK
-160 PEEPK
+160 TEEPK
-165 SEGQDD
+165 PEG
-171 KTPDGKNQGDQDG
+171 QDG

-196 GKTPDGKNQGD
+196 GKTPDGKNQGNQDGEKPDGKNQGD
-207 QDGKTPDGKNQGDQD
+207 QDGEKPDGKNQGDQDGEKPDGKNQGDQD
-222 GKTPD
+222 GKTP
-227 GKNQGDQDGKTPD
+227 N
-240 GKNQGDQDGKT
+240 
-251 PDGKNQGD
+251 
-259 QDGKTLDGENQ
+259 GE
-270 GDQDSK
+270 
-276 KPEQPKQENVQIP
+276 KPEQPKQENIQDP
-289 AKQLEEAISKTSE
+289 SAQLNEAISKTSD

-471 AYLYNEQLKNG
+471 AYLYNEQLQNG

-640 SSHGAAT
+640 SSHSAAT

>member
-1 MAMLKKWLLTSL
+1 MAILKKWLLTSL

-75 VESETMSFGTYVKGI
+75 VEAETMSFGTYVKGI

-97 TSAWL
+97 TSGWL
-102 YDVNDQSAEVG
+102 YDVNDKSAEVG

-130 SDWSNIS
+130 SDWNNMS
-137 QETLKETLD
+137 QETLQQTLD
-146 KFGTCKTEE
+146 KFGTCKTVEE
-155 PDGGK
+155 PKTDDPKQEK

-165 SEGQDD
+165 TDD
-171 KTPDGKNQGDQDG
+171 PKQEKPEEPKTDDPKQEKPEEP
-184 KTPDGKNQGDQD
+184 KTDDPKQEKPEEP
-196 GKTPDGKNQGD
+196 KTDDPKQ
-207 QDGKTPDGKNQGDQD
+207 
-222 GKTPD
+222 
-227 GKNQGDQDGKTPD
+227 
-240 GKNQGDQDGKT
+240 
-251 PDGKNQGD
+251 
-259 QDGKTLDGENQ
+259 E
-270 GDQDSK
+270 
-276 KPEQPKQENVQIP
+276 KPEQPKQENIQIP
-289 AKQLEEAISKTSE
+289 VAQVNDAISKTSE

-313 VAVALSRSGK
+313 VALGLSRSGK
-323 NVPIEAKLNYV
+323 NIPIEAKLNYV
-334 KSVTEKVEKR
+334 KAVTEKVEKR
-344 INRFSATDLARTIIM
+344 VNRFSATDLARTIIM
-359 MNAMSAD
+359 MNAMNAD
-366 PKNVGGHNLVQKL
+366 PKMVGEHNLVQKL

-391 AFALLAFD
+391 TFALLAFD
-399 TKKYEIPVE
+399 TKKYEIPVD
-408 SKWNRVALVEALLN
+408 SKWNRVALVDALLN
-422 NQHTDGGW
+422 AQHTDGGW
-430 TYNSSGSKD
+430 TYDSASSKD

-454 APYQERSDVK
+454 APYQDRADVK
-464 PAIQKAV
+464 PAVQKAV
-471 AYLYNEQLKNG
+471 AYLYNEQLENG

-494 TAQAIIGLS
+494 AAQAIIGLS

-516 MQNLLSYQLSNGEFK
+516 VQNLLSYQLPNGEFK
-531 WLPSDQ
+531 WLPGDQ
-537 NGNGM
+537 TGSGM

-552 QFKEMGKSIYD
+552 QFRDLGKSIYD
-563 WSNVDAGNV
+563 WSTESVTEINPKPNVDSENV
-572 IKPKPI
+572 
-578 EEPEKVVEPENNV
+578 V
-591 VEKEVTEEPKEQK
+591 VEKEVTEQPEEQK
-604 QVQQETKDENLK
+604 QVQQETKDDTLK

-625 NKKIG
+625 NKKSG
-630 NGNSLPKTGA
+630 NRSTLPKTGA
-640 SSHGAAT
+640 SSHSAAT

>member
-23 ANTVHITFAEGN
+23 ANTVHITFAEEN

-102 YDVNDQSAEVG
+102 YDVNDKSAEVG

-184 KTPDGKNQGDQD
+184 KT
-196 GKTPDGKNQGD
+196 T
-207 QDGKTPDGKNQGDQD
+207 
-222 GKTPD
+222 
-227 GKNQGDQDGKTPD
+227 D

-276 KPEQPKQENVQIP
+276 KPEQPKQENIQDSS
-289 AKQLEEAISKTSE
+289 AQLNEAISKTSD

-471 AYLYNEQLKNG
+471 AYLYNEQLQNG

-563 WSNVDAGNV
+563 WSNVDAGDV

-591 VEKEVTEEPKEQK
+591 VEKEVIEEPKEQK

-640 SSHGAAT
+640 SSHSAAT

>member
-50 LCPKEEQIK
+50 LCPKEEQIT

-75 VESETMSFGTYVKGI
+75 VTAETMSFGTYVKGI
-90 DGLMAGA
+90 DGLMAGD
-97 TSAWL
+97 TSGWL
-102 YDVNDQSAEVG
+102 YDVNDKSAEVG

-118 LKSGDVVVFRFV
+118 LNAGDVVVFRFV
-130 SDWSNIS
+130 ADWSNMS
-137 QETLKETLD
+137 QETLQQTLD
-146 KFGTCKTEE
+146 KFGTCKTVEE
-155 PDGGK
+155 PKTDDPKQEK

-165 SEGQDD
+165 TNDE
-171 KTPDGKNQGDQDG
+171 KV
-184 KTPDGKNQGDQD
+184 
-196 GKTPDGKNQGD
+196 
-207 QDGKTPDGKNQGDQD
+207 
-222 GKTPD
+222 
-227 GKNQGDQDGKTPD
+227 
-240 GKNQGDQDGKT
+240 
-251 PDGKNQGD
+251 
-259 QDGKTLDGENQ
+259 
-270 GDQDSK
+270 
-276 KPEQPKQENVQIP
+276 EQPKQGNIQVPVAQVND
-289 AKQLEEAISKTSE
+289 AIFKTSE

-313 VAVALSRSGK
+313 VALGLSRSGK

-359 MNAMSAD
+359 MNAMQAD
-366 PKNVGGHNLVQKL
+366 PTKVGEHNLVQKL

-391 AFALLAFD
+391 TFALLAFD
-399 TKKYEIPVE
+399 TKKYEVPVN
-408 SKWNRVALVEALLN
+408 SKWNRVALVDALLN
-422 NQHTDGGW
+422 SQHTDGGW
-430 TYNSSGSKD
+430 TYDSASSKD

-454 APYQERSDVK
+454 APYQEREDVK
-464 PAIQKAV
+464 PAVQKAV
-471 AYLYNEQLKNG
+471 AYLYNEQLENG

-494 TAQAIIGLS
+494 VAQAIIGLS
-503 LVKDVDQNRLHKA
+503 LVQDVDQNRLHKA
-516 MQNLLSYQLSNGEFK
+516 MQNLLSYQLPNGEFK

-537 NGNGM
+537 NGSGM

-547 LLALL
+547 FLALL
-552 QFKEMGKSIYD
+552 QFKDLGKSIYD
-563 WSNVDAGNV
+563 WSTVSVPEIDKKPNVDSENV
-572 IKPKPI
+572 
-578 EEPEKVVEPENNV
+578 V
-591 VEKEVTEEPKEQK
+591 VEKEVTEQPQPQEQK
-604 QVQQETKDENLK
+604 QVQEETKDDTLK

-625 NKKIG
+625 SKKSG
-630 NGNSLPKTGA
+630 NGSTLPKTGA
-640 SSHGAAT
+640 SSHSAAT

>member
-102 YDVNDQSAEVG
+102 YDVNDKSAEVG

-155 PDGGK
+155 PNGGK
-160 PEEPK
+160 TEESKPE
-165 SEGQDD
+165 G
-171 KTPDGKNQGDQDG
+171 QDG

-207 QDGKTPDGKNQGDQD
+207 QDGEKPDGKNQGDQDGEKLDGKNQGDQD

-227 GKNQGDQDGKTPD
+227 EKNQGDQDGKTPD
-240 GKNQGDQDGKT
+240 GK
-251 PDGKNQGD
+251 
-259 QDGKTLDGENQ
+259 
-270 GDQDSK
+270 
-276 KPEQPKQENVQIP
+276 KPEQPKQENIQDSS
-289 AKQLEEAISKTSE
+289 AQLNEAISKTSD

-471 AYLYNEQLKNG
+471 AYLYNEQLQNG

-563 WSNVDAGNV
+563 WSNVDIGDV

-604 QVQQETKDENLK
+604 QVQEETKDENLK

-640 SSHGAAT
+640 SSHSPAT

>member
-97 TSAWL
+97 TSGWT
-102 YDVNDQSAEVG
+102 YDVNDTSAQVG

-118 LKSGDVVVFRFV
+118 LESGDVVVFRFV
-130 SDWSNIS
+130 SDWSNMS
-137 QETLKETLD
+137 QETLQQTLD
-146 KFGTCKTEE
+146 KFGTCKTVEE
-155 PDGGK
+155 PKTDDPKQEK

-165 SEGQDD
+165 TDD
-171 KTPDGKNQGDQDG
+171 PKQEKPEEPKTDDPKQEKPEEP
-184 KTPDGKNQGDQD
+184 KTDDPKPEKPEQP
-196 GKTPDGKNQGD
+196 KTDDPKQ
-207 QDGKTPDGKNQGDQD
+207 
-222 GKTPD
+222 
-227 GKNQGDQDGKTPD
+227 
-240 GKNQGDQDGKT
+240 
-251 PDGKNQGD
+251 
-259 QDGKTLDGENQ
+259 E
-270 GDQDSK
+270 
-276 KPEQPKQENVQIP
+276 KPEQPKQENIQIP
-289 AKQLEEAISKTSE
+289 AAQVNDAISKTSE

-313 VAVALSRSGK
+313 VALGLSRSGK
-323 NVPIEAKLNYV
+323 NVPIEAKLNYI
-334 KSVTEKVEKR
+334 KSATEKVEKR

-359 MNAMSAD
+359 MNAMQAD
-366 PKNVGGHNLVQKL
+366 PTKVGEHNLVQKL

-391 AFALLAFD
+391 TFALLAFD
-399 TKKYEIPVE
+399 TKKYEVPVN
-408 SKWNRVALVEALLN
+408 SKWNRVALVDALLN
-422 NQHTDGGW
+422 AQHTDGGW
-430 TYNSSGSKD
+430 TYDSASSKD
-439 SASSVDVTGMVLSAL
+439 STSSVDVTGMVLSAL
-454 APYQERSDVK
+454 APYQDRPDVK
-464 PAIQKAV
+464 PAVEKAV
-471 AYLYNEQLKNG
+471 AYLYKEQLDNG

-494 TAQAIIGLS
+494 IAQAIIGLS

-516 MQNLLSYQLSNGEFK
+516 VQNLLSYQIPNGEFK

-537 NGNGM
+537 NGSGM

-552 QFKEMGKSIYD
+552 QFKDLGKSIYD
-563 WSNVDAGNV
+563 WSNVSVPEIDTKPNV
-572 IKPKPI
+572 DS
-578 EEPEKVVEPENNV
+578 ENVV
-591 VEKEVTEEPKEQK
+591 VEKEVTEQPEEQK
-604 QVQQETKDENLK
+604 QVQQETKDDTLK

-625 NKKIG
+625 SKKSG
-630 NGNSLPKTGA
+630 NGSTLPKTGA
-640 SSHGAAT
+640 SSHSATT